1 VGLGEGDDMTDQP
14 LGTVLSVWAHPDD
27 ETYLA
32 GGLMAA
38 AVDRGSRVVCVTA
51 TRGELGSS
59 DEQRWPSGETLA
71 ALRTQELAKALSVL
85 GISEHHWLD
94 YPDGGCAAIDD
105 DEAVARL
112 RELVEDVRP
121 DTVLT
126 FGPEG
131 MTGHDDH
138 KSVCRWTMKAT
149 AGSAAAV
156 HWATQSPEWMEQYGP
171 TLEELGAFMN
181 DVEPPVTPVADMS
194 VFVRL
199 DGDELDRKV
208 RSMLEQE
215 SQIQPLV
222 AATSLEFFRAAVAEE
237 SFRRAHPAELG

>member
-1 VGLGEGDDMTDQP
+1 MTDQP

-38 AVDRGSRVVCVTA
+38 AVERGSRVVCVTA

-59 DEQRWPSGETLA
+59 DEQRWPSGEPLA

-94 YPDGGCAAIDD
+94 YPDGGCAAIDE

-112 RELVEDVRP
+112 RELVEEVRP

-138 KSVCRWTMKAT
+138 KTVCRWTMKAT
-149 AGSAAAV
+149 AGSAATV
-156 HWATQSPEWMEQYGP
+156 HWATQSPEWLAQYGP
-171 TLEELGAFMN
+171 TLEELGAFM
-181 DVEPPVTPVADMS
+181 DGAQPPVTPVVDMT

-199 DGDELDRKV
+199 EGEELDRKV

-215 SQIQPLV
+215 SQIQPLI
-222 AATSLEFFRAAVAEE
+222 AATSLEFFRTAVAEE
-237 SFRRAHPAELG
+237 SFRRADPAELG

>member
-1 VGLGEGDDMTDQP
+1 MTDQP

-38 AVDRGSRVVCVTA
+38 AVERGSRVVCVTA

-94 YPDGGCAAIDD
+94 YPDGGCAAVDE

-112 RELVEDVRP
+112 RELVEEVRP

-126 FGPEG
+126 FGPDG
-131 MTGHDDH
+131 MTGHAAH
-138 KSVCRWTMKAT
+138 VSVSRWTTRAFEALALPGATLHYAT
-149 AGSAAAV
+149 ATPDWAAYWV
-156 HWATQSPEWMEQYGP
+156 PRLEQFGLYGP
-171 TLEELGAFMN
+171 GT
-181 DVEPPVTPVADMS
+181 PPVTP
-194 VFVRL
+194 RE
-199 DGDELDRKV
+199 ELSIDFPLPPDI
-208 RSMLEQE
+208 LELKMRALERHE
-215 SQIQPLV
+215 SQLTGLLTVFGRDGLREAFREETYRLGGRIPLN
-222 AATSLEFFRAAVAEE
+222 
-237 SFRRAHPAELG
+237 GG